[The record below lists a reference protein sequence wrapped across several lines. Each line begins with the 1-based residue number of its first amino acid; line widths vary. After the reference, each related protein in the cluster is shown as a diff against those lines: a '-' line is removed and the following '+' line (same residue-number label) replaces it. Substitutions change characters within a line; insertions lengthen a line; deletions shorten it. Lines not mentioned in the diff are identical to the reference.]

1 MLATAVLFASVAAA
15 SQFFLAYCRSLLR
28 AYSKVAL
35 SNYAKQMAGIDG
47 EAPPEDAFPRIMQL
61 LELAPHPRDDRGETF
76 SIRLYYWTLY
86 LPELIGPRWPA
97 VAYWVT
103 AEREDCAHFAAVALD
118 RRLSTKTCNFT

>member
-1 MLATAVLFASVAAA
+1 MLATAVLLASVAAA
-15 SQFFLAYCRSLLR
+15 SQFFLAYCRSLLLM
-28 AYSKVAL
+28 YSKIEL
-35 SNYAKQMAGIDG
+35 SEYAKQMTGIDG

-76 SIRLYYWTLY
+76 SIRLYYWILY
-86 LPELIGPRWPA
+86 MPELIGPQWPA

-118 RRLSTKTCNFT
+118 RRLSTRTCNVT

>member
-15 SQFFLAYCRSLLR
+15 SQFFLAYCRSLLL
-28 AYSKVAL
+28 AYSKVEL
-35 SNYAKQMAGIDG
+35 SDYAKQMTDIDG
-47 EAPPEDAFPRIMQL
+47 EAPREDAFPRIMQL
-61 LELAPHPRDDRGETF
+61 LELAPYPRDDRAQAI
-76 SIRLYYWTLY
+76 SIRLYYWILY

-118 RRLSTKTCNFT
+118 RRLSTKTCNVT